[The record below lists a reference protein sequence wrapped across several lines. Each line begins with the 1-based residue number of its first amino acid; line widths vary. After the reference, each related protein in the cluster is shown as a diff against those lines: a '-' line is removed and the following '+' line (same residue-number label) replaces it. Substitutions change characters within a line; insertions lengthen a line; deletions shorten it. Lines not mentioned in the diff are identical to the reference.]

1 MADGLQVTAA
11 AVAGGLAGLIGG
23 HLDAREMCWQPAP
36 AALAWALGRGFVRI
50 GFGRSLGGRQRS
62 VWISVF
68 TKQRELVL
76 ANPFR
81 SPAKCPAFDR
91 GKLLLEIGQRS
102 FRDLDAGLEGSHLA
116 LRRGGSVLR
125 RISPRVRLYKQALE
139 VVRIGGKALGNHE
152 FP

>member
-36 AALAWALGRGFVRI
+36 SALASGLRRGFVSL
-50 GFGRSLGGRQRS
+50 GFGRSLGGRQRG

-68 TKQRELVL
+68 TEQRELTL

-81 SPAKCPAFDR
+81 SAAKYPPFDR
-91 GKLLLEIGQRS
+91 SQLL
-102 FRDLDAGLEGSHLA
+102 F
-116 LRRGGSVLR
+116 
-125 RISPRVRLYKQALE
+125 
-139 VVRIGGKALGNHE
+139 
-152 FP
+152 